1 MGSVRGSAGSTS
13 GGDLPRLYLP
23 ARAGLLPPAAPA
35 LWHDFV
41 AFVPPP
47 QLRAELADGLAG
59 ALAEV
64 PQTVRERARW
74 VDRSRWHVTL
84 AFLGTLEPF
93 QLEPL
98 RAGLAVVAGQLPP
111 TELTLSG
118 AGRFTA
124 GHSGPGGG
132 RDRVIWAKVLADG
145 LGELLDQVSR
155 ACARAGAAAP
165 DRDPVPHLTLARS
178 RDRRGA
184 DFTGLLDALAALRVG
199 PAAVSQ
205 IHLLRSRGRRA
216 HEPYEELGRWPLAG

>member
-1 MGSVRGSAGSTS
+1 MGFGRETAGSTRPT
-13 GGDLPRLYLP
+13 DLPRLYLP

-35 LWHDFV
+35 PWRDFV

-47 QLRAELADGLAG
+47 QLRAELADGVAG
-59 ALAEV
+59 ALVGV

-84 AFLGTLEPF
+84 AFLGTVEPF

-98 RAGLAVVAGQLPP
+98 RAGLATVAGQLPP
-111 TELTLSG
+111 AELSFSG

-124 GHSGPGGG
+124 GRSGPGGG

-145 LGELLDQVSR
+145 LGELLDQVSQ
-155 ACARAGAAAP
+155 ACARSGAAPP

-178 RDRRGA
+178 RDRRGE

-199 PAAVSQ
+199 PAAVTE
-205 IHLLRSRGRRA
+205 IHFLRSHGRRA
-216 HEPYEELGRWPLAG
+216 HEPYEELGRWPLEG